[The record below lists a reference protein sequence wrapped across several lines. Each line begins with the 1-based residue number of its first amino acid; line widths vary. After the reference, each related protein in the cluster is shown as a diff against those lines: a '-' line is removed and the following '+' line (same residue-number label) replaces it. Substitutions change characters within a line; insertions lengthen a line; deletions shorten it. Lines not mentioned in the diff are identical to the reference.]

1 MSSKS
6 GGDCTKTK
14 KIHILLVNT
23 IPTLFAR
30 FEFCRSFTSI

>member
-6 GGDCTKTK
+6 GGDCTKTA
-14 KIHILLVNT
+14 LLVNT
-23 IPTLFAR
+23 IPTPFAR

>member
-14 KIHILLVNT
+14 KIHILLVNN
-23 IPTLFAR
+23 IPTPYTR
-30 FEFCRSFTSI
+30 FERSGTIRSV